1 MAMFFHFDNRIDAER
16 IEFMNKLEQ
25 IINAKLMPLAEKLTK
40 NNILGALMEGF
51 IRTSPITLG
60 IAFITIIGNFPVPG
74 WTDYLTKIGL
84 MEHVNAIT
92 NGATGV
98 LTLYVIYSL
107 AMAYAKRLQ
116 TNERNAAIVSLAFF
130 IMIIPQTI
138 TTTVMENGQA
148 VESVVNALKLDYL
161 GGQGLFIGM
170 IVALVVTKLYAYLS
184 SKNLSFQLPDSVP
197 PMVSQSLS
205 PVFVVTIIFVLAFAI
220 RVGFSYTP
228 AGDIINFFVQVINAP
243 LNSMVASP
251 ISIIIIMGLLAI
263 LWFFGIHNAVLQGPL
278 GVISLTMVMGN
289 ITAFQNN
296 QELPYL
302 LPSVIYGGMMAS
314 GFMGIVIGSMFK
326 AKSAKFK
333 QLAKLSFI
341 PSLFNITEPIMFG
354 MPIIMNPMFMIPQ
367 CFTQIICGFVTWG
380 LAATVLPI
388 TLNPFMSLLPWTT
401 PIFIKMP
408 LAGGLNYAIIMV
420 VCFVITFLMWYPF
433 LKVADRHEYELEKAN
448 EEAHVI
454 SE

>member
-25 IINAKLMPLAEKLTK
+25 IINEKLMPLAEKLTK

-228 AGDIINFFVQVINAP
+228 AGDIINF
-243 LNSMVASP
+243 
-251 ISIIIIMGLLAI
+251 
-263 LWFFGIHNAVLQGPL
+263 
-278 GVISLTMVMGN
+278 
-289 ITAFQNN
+289 
-296 QELPYL
+296 
-302 LPSVIYGGMMAS
+302 
-314 GFMGIVIGSMFK
+314 
-326 AKSAKFK
+326 
-333 QLAKLSFI
+333 
-341 PSLFNITEPIMFG
+341 
-354 MPIIMNPMFMIPQ
+354 
-367 CFTQIICGFVTWG
+367 ICT
-380 LAATVLPI
+380 
-388 TLNPFMSLLPWTT
+388 
-401 PIFIKMP
+401 K
-408 LAGGLNYAIIMV
+408 
-420 VCFVITFLMWYPF
+420 
-433 LKVADRHEYELEKAN
+433 
-448 EEAHVI
+448 
-454 SE
+454 

>member
-1 MAMFFHFDNRIDAER
+1 
-16 IEFMNKLEQ
+16 
-25 IINAKLMPLAEKLTK
+25 
-40 NNILGALMEGF
+40 
-51 IRTSPITLG
+51 
-60 IAFITIIGNFPVPG
+60 
-74 WTDYLTKIGL
+74 
-84 MEHVNAIT
+84 
-92 NGATGV
+92 
-98 LTLYVIYSL
+98 
-107 AMAYAKRLQ
+107 MAYAKRLQ

-278 GVISLTMVMGN
+278 GSLV
-289 ITAFQNN
+289 
-296 QELPYL
+296 
-302 LPSVIYGGMMAS
+302 
-314 GFMGIVIGSMFK
+314 
-326 AKSAKFK
+326 
-333 QLAKLSFI
+333 
-341 PSLFNITEPIMFG
+341 
-354 MPIIMNPMFMIPQ
+354 
-367 CFTQIICGFVTWG
+367 
-380 LAATVLPI
+380 
-388 TLNPFMSLLPWTT
+388 
-401 PIFIKMP
+401 
-408 LAGGLNYAIIMV
+408 
-420 VCFVITFLMWYPF
+420 
-433 LKVADRHEYELEKAN
+433 
-448 EEAHVI
+448 
-454 SE
+454 